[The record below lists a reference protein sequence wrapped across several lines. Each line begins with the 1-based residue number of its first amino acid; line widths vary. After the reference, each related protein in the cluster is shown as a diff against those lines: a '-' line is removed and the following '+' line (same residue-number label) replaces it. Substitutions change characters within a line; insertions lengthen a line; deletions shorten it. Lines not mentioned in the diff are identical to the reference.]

1 MWHSMASEARQRGFT
16 LVEVMCAIA
25 IAAMAVV
32 FLLRGVT
39 GSGTAAVTMEDHL
52 GARIL
57 ARSILDIERGAE
69 TPKTGSRSGETGMYR
84 WQLDVVSD
92 GATRAYAPRGWRF
105 YRATVQVAWG
115 ERGHLQLDTV
125 RLGK

>member
-1 MWHSMASEARQRGFT
+1 MACDRRQSGFT

-25 IAAMAVV
+25 IAAMALV

-39 GSGTAAVTMEDHL
+39 GSGTAAVSMEEHL

-57 ARSILDIERGAE
+57 ARSILDLESAG
-69 TPKTGSRSGETGMYR
+69 PPQVGSRDGESGLYR
-84 WQLDVVSD
+84 WQLDVTAD
-92 GATRAYAPRGWRF
+92 GATGSYAPRGWRF
-105 YRATVQVAWG
+105 YRATVQVAWKP
-115 ERGHLQLDTV
+115 RGHLQLDTV

>member
-1 MWHSMASEARQRGFT
+1 MACDGRQSGFT

-25 IAAMAVV
+25 IAAMALV

-39 GSGTAAVTMEDHL
+39 GSGTAAVTMEEHL

-57 ARSILDIERGAE
+57 ARSILDIESAAG
-69 TPKTGSRSGETGMYR
+69 TPEVGSRNGESGMYR
-84 WQLDVVSD
+84 WQLDVAAD
-92 GATRAYAPRGWRF
+92 GAMASYAPKGWRF
-105 YRATVQVAWG
+105 YRATVQVAWSP
-115 ERGHLQLDTV
+115 RGLVRLDTV

>member
-1 MWHSMASEARQRGFT
+1 MASETGERGFT

-25 IAAMAVV
+25 IAAMAMV

-39 GSGTAAVTMEDHL
+39 SSGTAAGTMEDHL

-57 ARSILDIERGAE
+57 ARSLIDIERGGAKPE
-69 TPKTGSRSGETGMYR
+69 PGSRDGESGKYR
-84 WQLDVVSD
+84 WRLDVTTD
-92 GATRAYAPRGWRF
+92 GLSAPRGYRF
-105 YRATVQVAWG
+105 YRITAQVGWG